1 MKTFIAT
8 ALVTLSLL
16 SSAAQAATPF
26 GGYPGWA
33 STMFEQTQI
42 H

>member
-1 MKTFIAT
+1 MKTIIAT
-8 ALVTLSLL
+8 VFVALSLL
-16 SSAAQAATPF
+16 STAAQAATPF

-33 STMFEQTQI
+33 GTMFEQTQI

>member
-1 MKTFIAT
+1 MKTIIAT
-8 ALVTLSLL
+8 AFITLSLL

-26 GGYPGWA
+26 GGYPAWA
-33 STMFEQTQI
+33 GSMFEQTQI